1 VHEYGL
7 IQSLIDRVEA
17 EAHKHGARAVRRL
30 RVRLGELAGV
40 DGALLSA
47 AWETFR
53 ERTLCSGAPLELV
66 PVPARWECARCH
78 APVQRGAILRCPAC
92 ASPARLV
99 EGDDLILERIEL
111 DVP

>member
-7 IQSLIDRVEA
+7 VQSLIERVEE
-17 EAHKHGARAVRRL
+17 EARKRGARSVRRL
-30 RVRLGELAGV
+30 RVRLGDLAGV
-40 DGALLSA
+40 DGALLNA

-66 PVPARWECARCH
+66 PVPARWECPRCH
-78 APVQRGAILRCPAC
+78 APVKRGAILRCPAC
-92 ASPARLV
+92 SSPARLA
-99 EGDDLILERIEL
+99 EGDDLILERIEI